1 MTWFSALPAPDWT
14 SHDGSC
20 VRLRKSEWEVRP
32 IKIDL
37 ARRYRNKKNLRMRYH
52 VGFPRSKEAWHSGIQ
67 EEKLRRAR
75 CLIPVRK

>member
-1 MTWFSALPAPDWT
+1 
-14 SHDGSC
+14 
-20 VRLRKSEWEVRP
+20 
-32 IKIDL
+32 
-37 ARRYRNKKNLRMRYH
+37 MRYH